1 MEEAVKP
8 HNKGALPAEL
18 TPVSSEY
25 RSPETEPRR
34 DPEKSANDFVVEI
47 DPEKPVRAVIS
58 TEPSVEYPRAY
69 SHVRSP
75 ELRRGEYIILM
86 STTAVCGSIG
96 GVILAL
102 SGKADPSA
110 IAQITENLSSGF
122 GSIFFQ
128 RLLIGAAF
136 LLAEYLL
143 GFFALGDLFVWA
155 APLCCA
161 MGLSLRIAVTQSWI
175 LLPSAIVTTIACI
188 IGAAVSSGFSRAL
201 MRLSNGGTVHLESS
215 LRQKYTI
222 SFLGYLAAIIAGA
235 IYEGAILH

>member
-1 MEEAVKP
+1 MEEAIKP
-8 HNKGALPAEL
+8 HNKGALPADL
-18 TPVSSEY
+18 TPVLSEY

-34 DPEKSANDFVVEI
+34 VPEERADDFIVEI

-58 TEPSVEYPRAY
+58 TEPSAEYPRAY

-75 ELRRGEYIILM
+75 ELKRGEYVILM
-86 STTAVCGSIG
+86 STTALCGSIG

-102 SGKADPSA
+102 SGQADPSA
-110 IAQITENLSSGF
+110 VARITEDLHSGF

-155 APLCCA
+155 APLWYA

-175 LLPSAIVTTIACI
+175 LLPSAIVTAIACI
-188 IGAAVSSGFSRAL
+188 TGAATSSGFSRAL
-201 MRLSNGGTVHLESS
+201 MRLARGGTVHLEGSM
-215 LRQKYTI
+215 RQKYTI
-222 SFLGYLAAIIAGA
+222 SFLGYLAAMLAGA